1 MRLEF
6 VVNRVFEVLQEVR
19 FGSVVAVWTDGGVSS
34 HRNLG
39 FRYRTLP
46 SGAREEPVATFVRS
60 SVVPTVREIRDRIL
74 HAAGLED
81 MRHG

>member
-1 MRLEF
+1 MRLEL
-6 VVNRVFEVLQEVR
+6 VVNRVYEVLQEVR

-34 HRNLG
+34 HRDLG

-74 HAAGLED
+74 HVSGLAD
-81 MRHG
+81 MQHG